1 MQELSSTRRKINEHC
16 GVKDKFPPDAYEFVT
31 ACVIEQVN
39 ALEQPRH
46 LSALELLQGIQ
57 KQFIDNFGP
66 LAEMVVD
73 KPLISGLMDS
83 VVHAKLA
90 ETTIAMATTS
100 SITEAT
106 TTLVQDVKR
115 HSCEQFKAER
125 RSVQEVRD
133 RAPTPK
139 CEVNMSF

>member
-1 MQELSSTRRKINEHC
+1 MQKLSSTRRKINEHC
-16 GVKDKFPPDAYEFVT
+16 DVKDKFPPDAYEFVT

-73 KPLISGLMDS
+73 SWNIRTASDIGEIVFDLIELKILSVSEEDKRSDFDIDYCFFPPRKKSGRK
-83 VVHAKLA
+83 KLNR
-90 ETTIAMATTS
+90 EI
-100 SITEAT
+100 
-106 TTLVQDVKR
+106 
-115 HSCEQFKAER
+115 
-125 RSVQEVRD
+125 
-133 RAPTPK
+133 PK
-139 CEVNMSF
+139 ID